1 MTHSLRKP
9 LDGVLVVA
17 LEQAVAAPFA
27 SRQLADLGARVIK
40 VERPGGGDFA
50 RAYDEHVDG
59 TSSAFVWLG
68 RGKESVVLDLK
79 DEEGRRRLEQLL
91 ERADVFIQ
99 NLSPA
104 AARRTGLD
112 PDSVQARHPRVIA
125 CGISGYGEDG
135 PLATAKAYDLLVQ
148 GESGLIDLTGD
159 GEMRAKVGT
168 SIADIAAGSYAYS
181 SILAALHHRL
191 RFGETLPVKISM
203 LEALAE
209 WVSYPYLY
217 ASHSGAAPLR
227 RGTSHATI
235 APYGAFAT
243 GDGGRILFAVQ
254 NDREWR
260 RFCDVVLGDPARA
273 DDPLFADQTRRVA
286 HADALESLIEER
298 LSTLTVD
305 EARALLE
312 QADIAVAR
320 LNGIDALGEHEQLRA
335 RDRWVETPHPGGT
348 AETLRPPWSVP
359 ASGGDFGAVP
369 ALGEHTESVLS
380 WLGEEPLS
388 TPDHPQPLR
397 SPA

>member
-1 MTHSLRKP
+1 M
-9 LDGVLVVA
+9 
-17 LEQAVAAPFA
+17 
-27 SRQLADLGARVIK
+27 
-40 VERPGGGDFA
+40 
-50 RAYDEHVDG
+50 
-59 TSSAFVWLG
+59 
-68 RGKESVVLDLK
+68 
-79 DEEGRRRLEQLL
+79 
-91 ERADVFIQ
+91 
-99 NLSPA
+99 
-104 AARRTGLD
+104 
-112 PDSVQARHPRVIA
+112 
-125 CGISGYGEDG
+125 
-135 PLATAKAYDLLVQ
+135 Q

-191 RFGETLPVKISM
+191 RFGEALPVKISM

-217 ASHSGAAPLR
+217 AAHSGAAPLR

-273 DDPLFADQTRRVA
+273 DDPLFADQPRRVA
-286 HADALESLIEER
+286 HADALETLIEER
-298 LSTLTVD
+298 LSALTVD

-312 QADIAVAR
+312 QADVAVAR
-320 LNGIDALGEHEQLRA
+320 LNGIADLGEHEQLRA
-335 RDRWVETPHPGGT
+335 RGRWIDTPHPGGT
-348 AETLRPPWSVP
+348 AETLLPPWSVP
-359 ASGGDFGAVP
+359 TAGGDRDPGGDHDLGGVFGAVP
-369 ALGEHTESVLS
+369 ALGEHTESVLA
-380 WLGEEPLS
+380 WLDEDPEPGAPADRHPTHP
-388 TPDHPQPLR
+388 TPHRPQPQR